1 MPTDEVT
8 IKFKVDSGDAERKI
22 KKLKDDVTKSANES
36 EQQAKSMSESIFF
49 GLSAI
54 ELVARA
60 STWAMQKL
68 TEGMTAVESTA
79 EDISKTNFFSGI
91 STDEIQKMQGA
102 LKKVGVD
109 FNSFYSSYMR
119 FQQLLAGP
127 SVGQMP
133 SMSQQLGFAKL
144 GINPFGYSSPEEALK
159 ATGEALL
166 QKPVGERN
174 TIAGMVG
181 VDTGYLYALERGIDA
196 FAEYN
201 KLSKEQ
207 IEIQRKAN
215 EEMRKTDFI
224 IDQKQQQFGYSA
236 NRKVKDPAKRLWA
249 SFWGADY
256 LGELA
261 KREHLDRKQRE
272 TALTLAEEMHRA
284 GGSEAH
290 IRAFVGNA
298 FAESSLQ
305 SWKENGSHKG
315 LFQWEPSRW
324 EEYQKWRNSSTM
336 NKILTE
342 ERAQA
347 RYAIHEM
354 KRRYGGKAWERFIGA
369 TDPQDTTDIWES
381 DFEVSGRQGM
391 ENRYRGALLEPMP
404 VGQGTSSGSSTIV
417 NDNSRKVYVNGV
429 QVDGSTPIGELSE
442 AQSIG
447 IGG

>member
-68 TEGMTAVESTA
+68 TEGMDAVEATA

-133 SMSQQLGFAKL
+133 SQSQQLGFAKL
-144 GINPFGYSSPEEALK
+144 GISPFGYATPEEALK
-159 ATGEALL
+159 ATGQALL

-174 TIAGMVG
+174 MLAGMVG
-181 VDTGYLYALERGIDA
+181 VDMGYLYALERGIDA

-201 KLSKEQ
+201 KLTEEQ
-207 IEIQRKAN
+207 IKLQTKAN

-224 IDQKQQQFGYSA
+224 IEQTQQQAGYVG
-236 NRKVKDPAKRLWA
+236 NRTVKDKAKRLWA

-256 LGELA
+256 LGQLT
-261 KREHLDRKQRE
+261 KRERLDRGQE
-272 TALTLAEEMHRA
+272 NTARILAEEMHRA
-284 GGSEAH
+284 GGGEAQ

-305 SWKENGSHKG
+305 WWKENGSHKG
-315 LFQWEPSRW
+315 LFQWDPSRW
-324 EEYQKWRNSSTM
+324 EKYQKWRNSSM
-336 NKILTE
+336 ANKILTE
-342 ERAQA
+342 ERAEA
-347 RYAIHEM
+347 RYAIEEM
-354 KRRYGGKAWERFIGA
+354 KKRHGGKSWQRFMG
-369 TDPQDTTDIWES
+369 TVDPQETTDIWES

-391 ENRYRGALLEPMP
+391 ATRYRGALLEPMP
-404 VGQGTSSGSSTIV
+404 VGQGATAGNSTIV

-429 QVDGSTPIGELSE
+429 QVDGSTPIGNLSE
-442 AQSIG
+442 AQAV
-447 IGG
+447 GG

>member
-68 TEGMTAVESTA
+68 TEGMDAVEATA

-133 SMSQQLGFAKL
+133 SQSQQLGFAKL
-144 GINPFGYSSPEEALK
+144 GINPFGYATPEEALK
-159 ATGEALL
+159 ATGQALL
-166 QKPVGERN
+166 QQPVGERN
-174 TIAGMVG
+174 MVAGMVG
-181 VDTGYLYALERGIDA
+181 VDMGYLYALERGIDA

-201 KLSKEQ
+201 KLTEEQ
-207 IEIQRKAN
+207 IKLQTKAN

-224 IDQKQQQFGYSA
+224 IEQTQQKAGYDI
-236 NRKVKDPAKRLWA
+236 NRKVRDPAKRWW
-249 SFWGADY
+249 SRMWGADY
-256 LGELA
+256 ISTLA
-261 KREHLDRKQRE
+261 QRE
-272 TALTLAEEMHRA
+272 GLSAQQKETAYKLQEVMRAA
-284 GGSEAH
+284 GGGEAQ
-290 IRAFVGNA
+290 IRAFIGNA

-315 LFQWEPSRW
+315 LFQWDPSRW
-324 EEYQKWRNSSTM
+324 EEYQTWRNKLQ
-336 NKILTE
+336 NKLLPE
-342 ERAQA
+342 DYAQA
-347 RYAIHEM
+347 KYAIEEM
-354 KRRYGGKAWERFIGA
+354 KKRHGGKSWQRFMGT
-369 TDPQDTTDIWES
+369 TDPQETTDIWES

-391 ENRYRGALLEPMP
+391 ATRYRGALLEPMP
-404 VGQGTSSGSSTIV
+404 VGQGATAGNSTIV
-417 NDNSRKVYVNGV
+417 NDNSRKVYVNGI
-429 QVDGSTPIGELSE
+429 QVDGSTPIGNLSE
-442 AQSIG
+442 AQAV
-447 IGG
+447 GG